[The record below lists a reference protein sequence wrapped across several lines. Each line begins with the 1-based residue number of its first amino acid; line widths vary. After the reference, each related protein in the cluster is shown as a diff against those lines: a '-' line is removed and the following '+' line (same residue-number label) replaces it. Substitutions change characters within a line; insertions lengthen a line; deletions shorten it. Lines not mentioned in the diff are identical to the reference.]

1 MEPTD
6 YHQWW
11 IEFARPDYIGIVLN
25 IYKKV
30 DSMSRKNTK
39 FALRKCMNFSVLE
52 KLD

>member
-1 MEPTD
+1 MELTD
-6 YHQWW
+6 YHQCWT
-11 IEFARPDYIGIVLN
+11 EFARLDYIGFVLN

-39 FALRKCMNFSVLE
+39 FALRKCMNFSALE

>member
-11 IEFARPDYIGIVLN
+11 IEFAHPDYIGFVLN

-30 DSMSRKNTK
+30 DGMSRKNTK
-39 FALRKCMNFSVLE
+39 FALRKCMNFSALE

>member
-1 MEPTD
+1 MELTD

-11 IEFARPDYIGIVLN
+11 IEFARPDYIGFVLN

-39 FALRKCMNFSVLE
+39 FALRKCMNFSALE